1 MKKIIF
7 PLLVIS
13 LLNTAHSQI
22 KLQNLEPS
30 VGYTPTCGE
39 NILTLNGNGISS
51 VPMTTFS
58 INALFGKDKLYT
70 YGIGLHIGSGRYTQ
84 GTYTE
89 NLALF
94 AAGIKT
100 KKGVE
105 LLNNL
110 LAYLA
115 IEADALFSS
124 NMAKDE
130 PLQTDVSLDRFG
142 LGVQLGIGTE
152 IKLTE
157 KIYAGFEYGFMLGG
171 FLKDYDLEKMAIY
184 NSEKMASGIFTRSA
198 TIKVG
203 MNF

>member
-1 MKKIIF
+1 MKRILL
-7 PLLVIS
+7 PLLLLAS
-13 LLNTAHSQI
+13 LSIAHSQI

-30 VGYTPTCGE
+30 VGYTQTCGE
-39 NILTLNGNGISS
+39 NMLTLNGNGISS

-58 INALFGKDKLYT
+58 FDALFGKDKLYT
-70 YGIGLHIGSGRYTQ
+70 YGIALHMGTGRYTQ
-84 GTYTE
+84 NTYIE
-89 NLALF
+89 NLAIV

-110 LAYLA
+110 LAYFA

-142 LGVQLGIGTE
+142 LGVQLGIDTE
-152 IKLTE
+152 INLTE
-157 KIYAGFEYGFMLGG
+157 KIHAGFEYGFMLGG
-171 FLKDYDLEKMAIY
+171 FLKDYDLEQMAVY
-184 NSEKMASGIFTRSA
+184 KSEKMSSGIFTRSA
-198 TIKVG
+198 TINVG
-203 MNF
+203 INF